1 MEGLQR
7 CQRMQTFE
15 GNCNSTEETG
25 KFAVGVQKA
34 FFNVF
39 LLNLCLLAARQ
50 KAEIPGG
57 KNETDLCC
65 TENEFGIFLFFSV
78 WDYLAMAGQN
88 VS

>member
-15 GNCNSTEETG
+15 GKCNSTEETG

-57 KNETDLCC
+57 KIRQIYVVQRTNLG
-65 TENEFGIFLFFSV
+65 FFLLPGITLL
-78 WDYLAMAGQN
+78 WLARM
-88 VS
+88 

>member
-15 GNCNSTEETG
+15 GKCISTEETG
-25 KFAVGVQKA
+25 EFAVGVKKA
-34 FFNVF
+34 FFNIF

-50 KAEIPGG
+50 KAEIEG
-57 KNETDLCC
+57 KKKKDLCC
-65 TENEFGIFLFFSV
+65 TQAQLGMNLGFF
-78 WDYLAMAGQN
+78 WDYLAVAGQN